1 MAGLNKPSFSCF
13 LFSFLSFLLSLKRM
27 ILECNQQ
34 FYSGVRFKEWS
45 HASCILYFPYDKE
58 KVPINK
64 AQFRNKGSFALAL
77 LVSTVFFQRTEG
89 KKTLCEFFYYYFCR
103 KNDWLASSIYF
114 SVLSITNAA
123 HTIDW

>member
-1 MAGLNKPSFSCF
+1 MAGLNIPSFSCF
-13 LFSFLSFLLSLKRM
+13 LFPFLSFLLSLKRM

-89 KKTLCEFFYYYFCR
+89 KKNF
-103 KNDWLASSIYF
+103 
-114 SVLSITNAA
+114 V
-123 HTIDW
+123 